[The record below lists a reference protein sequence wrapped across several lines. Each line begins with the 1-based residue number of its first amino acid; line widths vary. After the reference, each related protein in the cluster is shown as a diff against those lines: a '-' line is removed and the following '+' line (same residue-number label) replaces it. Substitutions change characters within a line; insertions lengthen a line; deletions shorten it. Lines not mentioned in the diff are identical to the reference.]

1 MRRYR
6 FQPEREKKR
15 RAFAAYLALLDAAEW
30 LRYELSEQLEGFD
43 LTIMQFRV
51 MEILS
56 HEGPKHQME
65 ISRRF
70 RSSKQSM
77 GFVIRRLESKGWVR
91 RVAGTLPASRTAES
105 EKIARRA
112 KQRGKKIAGRRVLMV
127 RLTAEGKRW
136 IAWVFP
142 KHAKVVK
149 SYMLALEG
157 REQQTLKRLCD
168 KLREG
173 NLIRFCMEIRRVDF
187 EDEELTSGDLRL
199 GKGEDGRG

>member
-1 MRRYR
+1 
-6 FQPEREKKR
+6 
-15 RAFAAYLALLDAAEW
+15 
-30 LRYELSEQLEGFD
+30 
-43 LTIMQFRV
+43 V

-91 RVAGTLPASRTAES
+91 RVAGTLPASRTEES
-105 EKIARRA
+105 EKMARRA
-112 KQRGKKIAGRRVLMV
+112 KRRGKKIAGRRVLMV
-127 RLTAEGKRW
+127 RLTAEGKKW

-173 NLIRFCMEIRRVDF
+173 NIVRFCKEIRRVDF
-187 EDEELTSGDLRL
+187 ADEELTSGDLRL
-199 GKGEDGRG
+199 GGGDH